1 MTTTQTTAARA
12 AAPALWGALGAARGS
27 DSPATPTLDR
37 ATAKRHHETT
47 PDGVISG

>member
-1 MTTTQTTAARA
+1 MTITKPTATRA

-27 DSPATPTLDR
+27 DSSATPALDR
-37 ATAKRHHETT
+37 ATVRRHHETT

>member
-1 MTTTQTTAARA
+1 MTIAQPTAARA

-27 DSPATPTLDR
+27 DSSTAPTLDR